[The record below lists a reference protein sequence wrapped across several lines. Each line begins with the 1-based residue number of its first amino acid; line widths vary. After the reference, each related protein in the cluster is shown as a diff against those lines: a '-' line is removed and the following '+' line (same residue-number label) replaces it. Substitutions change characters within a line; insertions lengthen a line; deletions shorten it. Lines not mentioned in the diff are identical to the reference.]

1 MPIGNK
7 RFFSS
12 GVLTL
17 LLGLGAL
24 LVTPLSAAAQKSEP
38 LLMAPAPDANYIL
51 GSWMLIPQPLPIV
64 KAELESGFAKN
75 GWRGFQWRDD
85 SAPLSA
91 MEFYWGEVSLLH
103 RPDIQKVLSARAGER
118 ASPVFDRA
126 LAAGAIS
133 AEERAVYE
141 RSIRD
146 QLGYDKETL
155 QSQPFFAQRIARWS
169 FFRET
174 GWGKKTEKVT
184 GLIMDVSPM
193 LARSPMT
200 LVWFAGWNT
209 VTSTRFEWARCMTG
223 VTCFLAP
230 HFAKLSDSSKYLD
243 PKLLAY
249 LEVAAKK
256 MQALPD
262 ETAEPML
269 QGYRFAYREN
279 NMFPGQKLLSE
290 SKAAPVRLSGSELP
304 ADLAPS
310 ELNDKRWNM
319 VALSDGSVLISGSR
333 VHRLVRETGQ
343 VRRIATLAELGPVQD
358 LKLDQSGR
366 VWSYSEAG
374 EAGRHFLAW
383 NPKTGSTR
391 SYPLPER
398 VGANVRGVEWMV
410 VPGQAIAF
418 RNHDDLYTLEANG
431 QWMHRVWNSRLRTEV
446 SDSLDHVMPWLARTS
461 DISPHFGDGL
471 FWQSDRDVYGVDPR
485 TAQVVTSVRIPNA
498 NLVFGSR
505 TAGWGLVLDHSYKV
519 GVAPIFDLKS
529 GRLRFDVETSLVND
543 TSSFARSAHGRLL
556 AQSSRS
562 SNSVLVLDMHNE
574 QPLAVLL
581 APEGYA
587 IQATAFSWKGD
598 QLWMYAKGK
607 SGQAPRMMVWD
618 VPASAIDAAQEAEL
632 PDQLRCD
639 YSEGCR

>member
-1 MPIGNK
+1 MLIGYK
-7 RFFSS
+7 RFCRS

-24 LVTPLSAAAQKSEP
+24 LVTPLSAAASNPDP
-38 LLMAPAPDANYIL
+38 LLMAPSPDANYSL

-85 SAPLSA
+85 SAPLLA

-103 RPDIQKVLSARAGER
+103 RPDIQKALSARAGER

-141 RSIRD
+141 QSIRE

-169 FFRET
+169 FFREK
-174 GWGKKTEKVT
+174 GWAKKTEKVT

-209 VTSTRFEWARCMTG
+209 VTSTRFEWASCMTG

-230 HFAKLSDSSKYLD
+230 HFAKQADSKKYLD

-249 LEVAAKK
+249 LEASAKK

-262 ETAEPML
+262 EAAEPML

-319 VALSDGSVLISGSR
+319 VALPDGSVLISGNR

-343 VRRIATLAELGPVQD
+343 VRRIASLAELVSAQD
-358 LKLDQSGR
+358 LKVDQSGR

-374 EAGRHFLAW
+374 EAGSHFMAW
-383 NPKTGSTR
+383 NPKTGATR
-391 SYPLPER
+391 SYPLPAR
-398 VGANVRGVEWMV
+398 ISGRGRGVEWIV

-431 QWMHRVWNSRLRTEV
+431 QWMHSVWNSRLRTEV

-461 DISPHFGDGL
+461 DIGPHFGDGL
-471 FWQSDRDVYGVDPR
+471 FWQADRDVYGVDPR
-485 TAQVVTSVRIPNA
+485 TAHVVSSLRIPSA
-498 NLVFGSR
+498 KLVFGCHG
-505 TAGWGLVLDHSYKV
+505 AGWGLVLDRAYKA
-519 GVAPIFDLKS
+519 GVARIFDLKS
-529 GRLRFDVETSLVND
+529 GRLRFDVETSLAND

-556 AQSSRS
+556 ALSSRS
-562 SNSVLVLDMHNE
+562 SNSVQVLDMHNE

-581 APEGYA
+581 AHEGYA

-598 QLWMYAKGK
+598 QLWMYAKGRA
-607 SGQAPRMMVWD
+607 GQAPRMMVWD
-618 VPASAIDAAQEAEL
+618 VPASAIDPAQGAQL

-639 YSEGCR
+639 YSEACR